1 MRFHPISTVDLEE
14 EGREDNEDT
23 DDGNG
28 GEGVVEDYAGEDNGE
43 DLSDRHDD
51 DKDDWPEGA
60 DGVVD
65 EELPH

>member
-23 DDGNG
+23 DDGDG

-51 DKDDWPEGA
+51 DKDDWPKGA